1 MFRAFFSA
9 FLFVAIFPLYS
20 ALAFDWPMSKSKN
33 RNYILVVG
41 SSTISPF
48 LTAVSEEFGREQ
60 SLKKIVTITPV
71 VESTGT
77 GSGFKMFCGGVGT
90 KFPDFVNASR
100 AISDSEMETCSQNGV
115 KQIVEIK
122 IGYDGIVFGNLA
134 GGKKIKLTKEQIF
147 LALAEKVADKKTK
160 KLVPN
165 FYQTWDEIDAT
176 LPKTKILIYGPPLSS
191 GTRDVFSDIVLE
203 ESCLGKKEFVSE
215 FPEFSARKK
224 QCHTLRSDEHFIESG
239 ENDRL
244 IIEHLK
250 ANSDA
255 FGIFGFNFLAE
266 NQKTIQAASIDS
278 VAPSAAS
285 IASKKYSLSRP
296 LFVYFKKENL
306 NSTPQMREFISE
318 IINPETIGA
327 KGYLVRSG
335 LISLSEDELA
345 EVRKNVLT
353 QIGR

>member
-1 MFRAFFSA
+1 MSRRFFSTV
-9 FLFVAIFPLYS
+9 LFAAIFPLC
-20 ALAFDWPMSKSKN
+20 AAHAFNWQVCLPKG
-33 RNYILVVG
+33 RNHIQVVG

-48 LTAVSEEFGREQ
+48 LTAISEEFSREQ
-60 SLKKIVTITPV
+60 NSKNIATITPV

-77 GSGFKMFCGGVGT
+77 GSGFKMFCGGVGE
-90 KFPDFVNASR
+90 KFPDLVNASR
-100 AISDSEMETCSQNGV
+100 AISDSEMETCSQNDV

-122 IGYDGIVFGNLA
+122 IGYDGIVFGNVA
-134 GGKKIKLTKEQIF
+134 GGKKIKLTKEQLF

-165 FYQTWDEIDAT
+165 FYQTWREIDPK
-176 LPKTKILIYGPPLSS
+176 LPNTKILVYGPPASS
-191 GTRDVFSDIVLE
+191 GTRDVFADIVLE
-203 ESCLGKKEFVSE
+203 EICLGKKEFVTE

-255 FGIFGFNFLAE
+255 FGIFGFNFLSE
-266 NQKTIQAASIDS
+266 NKKTIQAVSIEGVS
-278 VAPSAAS
+278 PNATS

-306 NSTPQMREFISE
+306 NSTPQMRQFISE
-318 IINPETIGA
+318 IINPETIGP

-335 LISLSEDELA
+335 LIALSDAELD
-345 EVRKNVLT
+345 EVRKNILS
-353 QIGR
+353 QL

>member
-1 MFRAFFSA
+1 MSRKFFSTV
-9 FLFVAIFPLYS
+9 FFVAIFPLCS
-20 ALAFDWPMSKSKN
+20 AHAFSWQMCLPKN
-33 RNYILVVG
+33 RLQIQVVG

-48 LTAVSEEFGREQ
+48 LTAISEEFSREQ
-60 SLKKIVTITPV
+60 NLKNIATITPA

-77 GSGFKMFCGGVGT
+77 GNGFKMFCGGVGA

-100 AISDSEMETCSQNGV
+100 AISDSEMETCSHNGV

-165 FYQTWDEIDAT
+165 FYQTWDEIDSK
-176 LPKTKILIYGPPLSS
+176 LPKTKILVYGPPSSS
-191 GTRDVFSDIVLE
+191 GTRDVFADIVLE
-203 ESCLGKKEFVSE
+203 ESCLAKKEFVDE
-215 FPEFSARKK
+215 FPDFHTRKK
-224 QCHTLRSDEHFIESG
+224 QCHTLRNDEHFIESG

-250 ANSDA
+250 TNSDA
-255 FGIFGFNFLAE
+255 FGIFGFNFLIE
-266 NQKTIQAASIDS
+266 NQKIIQAASIDS
-278 VAPSAAS
+278 VAPNTNS
-285 IASKKYSLSRP
+285 IASKKYSLARP

-306 NSTPQMREFISE
+306 NYTPQMREFISE
-318 IINPETIGA
+318 IINPETIGP

-335 LISLSEDELA
+335 LIAMSDAELD
-345 EVRKNVLT
+345 EVRKNILS
-353 QIGR
+353 QL

>member
-1 MFRAFFSA
+1 
-9 FLFVAIFPLYS
+9 
-20 ALAFDWPMSKSKN
+20 
-33 RNYILVVG
+33 
-41 SSTISPF
+41 
-48 LTAVSEEFGREQ
+48 
-60 SLKKIVTITPV
+60 
-71 VESTGT
+71 
-77 GSGFKMFCGGVGT
+77 
-90 KFPDFVNASR
+90 
-100 AISDSEMETCSQNGV
+100 METCSHNGV

-165 FYQTWDEIDAT
+165 FYETWDEIDPK
-176 LPKTKILIYGPPLSS
+176 LPKTKILVYGPPASS
-191 GTRDVFSDIVLE
+191 GTRDVFADIVLE
-203 ESCLGKKEFVSE
+203 EICLAKKEFLDE
-215 FPEFSARKK
+215 FPDFHARKK
-224 QCHTLRSDEHFIESG
+224 QCHTLRNDGHFIESG

-250 ANSDA
+250 ADSNA
-255 FGIFGFNFLAE
+255 FGIFGFNFLIE

-278 VAPSAAS
+278 VEPNASS

-318 IINPETIGA
+318 IISQETIGS

-335 LISLSEDELA
+335 LIALSDAELD
-345 EVRKNVLT
+345 EVRKNTLS
-353 QIGR
+353 QL